1 MCSVSSMVTRE
12 DSTVKIA
19 ASVAPK
25 LSITTVGES
34 EVPAASRNYK
44 FVVNILP
51 ELFNIDIDTNEHAI
65 LDALFTKIFTDN

>member
-1 MCSVSSMVTRE
+1 MVTRE

-44 FVVNILP
+44 LVN
-51 ELFNIDIDTNEHAI
+51 NIIITRVI
-65 LDALFTKIFTDN
+65 

>member
-1 MCSVSSMVTRE
+1 MVTRE

-34 EVPAASRNYK
+34 VVPAASRNK
-44 FVVNILP
+44 LVIIIVL
-51 ELFNIDIDTNEHAI
+51 LTSRV
-65 LDALFTKIFTDN
+65 L

>member
-34 EVPAASRNYK
+34 PVPAAS
-44 FVVNILP
+44 
-51 ELFNIDIDTNEHAI
+51 
-65 LDALFTKIFTDN
+65 KIKLSIRVLKLKYLRVGADLMRAW

>member
-34 EVPAASRNYK
+34 GVPAASRNFK
-44 FVVNILP
+44 LVIIIVL
-51 ELFNIDIDTNEHAI
+51 LTRV
-65 LDALFTKIFTDN
+65 L

>member
-34 EVPAASRNYK
+34 GVPAASKNYK
-44 FVVNILP
+44 LVINIIISYL
-51 ELFNIDIDTNEHAI
+51 I
-65 LDALFTKIFTDN
+65 LTPILMNTPYWMLYSHFH

>member
-34 EVPAASRNYK
+34 KVPAASKNYK
-44 FVVNILP
+44 LVINIIISYL
-51 ELFNIDIDTNEHAI
+51 I
-65 LDALFTKIFTDN
+65 LTPILMNTPYWMLYSHFH

>member
-1 MCSVSSMVTRE
+1 MVTRE

-34 EVPAASRNYK
+34 GVPAASRNY
-44 FVVNILP
+44 I
-51 ELFNIDIDTNEHAI
+51 IIS
-65 LDALFTKIFTDN
+65 

>member
-44 FVVNILP
+44 LVIIIVL
-51 ELFNIDIDTNEHAI
+51 LTSRVLLYWHRY
-65 LDALFTKIFTDN
+65 